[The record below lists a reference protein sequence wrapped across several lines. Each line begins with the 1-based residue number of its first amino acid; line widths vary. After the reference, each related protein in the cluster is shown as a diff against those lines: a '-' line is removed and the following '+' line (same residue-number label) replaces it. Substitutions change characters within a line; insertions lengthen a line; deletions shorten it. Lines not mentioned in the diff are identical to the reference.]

1 MAFGT
6 KHSHKI
12 FNFSLQIIINILVV
26 YIIVVL
32 VIGLGKTLLGIN
44 SLLTWG
50 PVGSTFAGVVTE
62 ILTFLVIIELF
73 RSFVEY
79 FREHRIRLNNMM
91 DPAIIFVIRELIV
104 DLYTQDSLSWQT
116 LMGFSILILSLGV
129 VRTLAVRFSPKDG
142 DEGIMHRST

>member
-6 KHSHKI
+6 NHLQKI
-12 FNFSLQIIINILVV
+12 FKLSLQTIINILVV

-32 VIGLGKTLLGIN
+32 VIGLGKTLLSIN
-44 SLLTWG
+44 SLMTWG
-50 PVGSTFAGVVTE
+50 PIGSTFAGVVTE

-79 FREHRIRLNNMM
+79 FREHRIRLNSMM

-104 DLYTQDSLSWQT
+104 DLYTRENLSWQT
-116 LMGFSILILSLGV
+116 LAGFSVLILSLGV
-129 VRTLAVRFSPKDG
+129 VRTLAVRFSPGDAEDG
-142 DEGIMHRST
+142 EMPGLF

>member
-1 MAFGT
+1 MFAGT
-6 KHSHKI
+6 KYLPKV
-12 FNFSLQIIINILVV
+12 FNWFLQIIINILGV

-32 VIGLGKTLLGIN
+32 VIGLGKTLFSIN
-44 SLLTWG
+44 ALMTWG
-50 PVGSTFAGVVTE
+50 PIGSTFAGIVAE

-104 DLYTQDSLSWQT
+104 DLYTQEDMSWQT
-116 LMGFSILILSLGV
+116 LAGYSVLILSLGV
-129 VRTLAVRFSPKDG
+129 VRTLAVRFSPREG
-142 DEGIMHRST
+142 EEGILK